1 MPSSDPQA
9 SSSRIES
16 FEVEAPESIED
27 EAALPP
33 PRPTTP
39 PLRRGFV
46 WVLMLLTLLTAG
58 VYGIPYMIEQSG
70 YAYEKGR
77 ARAATEALEKLDS
90 AGAVARASELFRL
103 ATQAVAPAVVHIRTR
118 TFAGT
123 GQGGGSVGSGVVI
136 DRGGGYIVT
145 NHHVV
150 DGADLITVRVGR
162 QTELV
167 AELVGDD
174 PKTDLAVIRVK
185 GNLLLAAEWGDSD
198 RLEPGDWVLAIGSPL
213 GLERTVSAGIV
224 SATARNNLGM
234 VGQDAYED
242 FLQTDVAI
250 NPGNSGGP
258 LVDLRG
264 RVIGINTAISL
275 VSPENGGGNQ
285 GIGFA
290 ISSSLARRVVDQ
302 LIKGGKVVRGYLGV
316 IGQPMTPDQAR
327 QLGVPE
333 GKGALIGSVLP
344 NSPAARAGLRVDDV
358 IVAID
363 GKSVA
368 DPSSLRNTTFTL
380 GADTVVPVAFVRKG
394 VKGEVSV
401 AIAAMPDDP
410 VIAYFG
416 FGVKDAEPDPGGSI
430 VVDRVVEG
438 SPAEQAGLKAG
449 QRIFSIGRRRIFSK
463 AEFDVAVAQYRGVG
477 GVPLGVLRDGKLEA
491 INVGPPPIEHP

>member
-1 MPSSDPQA
+1 MPPPDPQGPPGD
-9 SSSRIES
+9 S
-16 FEVEAPESIED
+16 FEILAADSRE
-27 EAALPP
+27 EAAAIPP

-39 PLRRGFV
+39 PLRRGFA
-46 WVLMLLTLLTAG
+46 WALVLLSMLTAA
-58 VYGIPYMIEQSG
+58 VYGVPYLIEQSG

-77 ARAATEALEKLDS
+77 ARASTEALEKLDAS
-90 AGAVARASELFRL
+90 GSLARASELFRL
-103 ATQAVAPAVVHIRTR
+103 ATQAVAPAVVHIRTQ
-118 TFAGT
+118 TFGKN
-123 GQGGGSVGSGVVI
+123 GQGGGNVGSGVVI
-136 DRGGGYIVT
+136 DRAKGQIVT

-150 DGADLITVRVGR
+150 DGADLITVRVGK

-185 GNLLLAAEWGDSD
+185 VSLPLAAEWGDST

-224 SATARNNLGM
+224 SATARNNLGV
-234 VGQDAYED
+234 VGQDTYED

-290 ISSSLARRVVDQ
+290 ISSNLARRVTDQ
-302 LIKGGKVVRGYLGV
+302 LILRGKVVRGYLGV
-316 IGQPMTPDQAR
+316 ISQPMTPDQAK
-327 QLGVPE
+327 QLGSPG

-344 NSPAARAGLRVDDV
+344 NSPAARAGLKVEDV
-358 IVAID
+358 ILAIGPD
-363 GKSVA
+363 EVA

-380 GADTVVPVAFVRKG
+380 GAGTVVPLRILRG
-394 VKGEVSV
+394 RRTLEVPV
-401 AIAAMPDDP
+401 AIAEMPGDP

-416 FGVKDAEPDPGGSI
+416 FGVKNVEPDPGGSVAVDQ
-430 VVDRVVEG
+430 VVAG
-438 SPAEQAGLKAG
+438 SPAEKAGLKVG
-449 QRIFSIGRRRIFSK
+449 QRILSIGRRRIFSK
-463 AEFDVAVAQYRGVG
+463 AEFDVAVAQFG
-477 GVPLGVLRDGKLEA
+477 GLGTVPLGILRDGKLEGLS
-491 INVGPPPIEHP
+491 IGPPGPEQP